1 MPPQSSLRVL
11 HFGRFHDPR
20 NFGGIV
26 RHVQTLLAGLAS
38 HLEADNLVA
47 ADRPLGDHFPC
58 DGYQVHRAPSWGI
71 RAGIALAPTLPLWA
85 RRLERA
91 HAYDIVHLHF
101 PDPLSHW
108 AVQRLPRRIKRVI
121 TWHSDIVRQRRL
133 LALYR
138 PWLRRFLADADA
150 VIVATPHHFTSS
162 TQLDSVPA
170 ERRHVIPYGL
180 DYRCLDAPANLTR
193 ARDFRSALPD
203 GARPLVF
210 AMGRHVYYKG
220 FDVLIRALKA
230 LPEVTLALG
239 GQGPL
244 TAELRALAAASG
256 VADRVLF
263 LGRLSEPDLA
273 AWYHA
278 CDVFCLPSTA
288 VSEAFGLV
296 QLEAMACGKPVVCSR
311 LNNGVNYVNLEGS
324 TGLAATPGD
333 PDDLAGALQALLGNP
348 DLRHRLGEQ
357 ARLRAR
363 QEYSQ
368 DTMVA
373 RTLDLYHRLR
383 EG

>member
-1 MPPQSSLRVL
+1 MPPQPPLRVL

-26 RHVQTLLAGLAS
+26 RHVQTLLAGLAP
-38 HLEADNLVA
+38 HLDADNLVA
-47 ADRPLGDHFPC
+47 ADSLSGEHFTC
-58 DGYQVHRAPSWGI
+58 DGYRVHRAPSFGV

-133 LALYR
+133 LTLYR

-162 TQLDSVPA
+162 TQLDSVSA
-170 ERRHVIPYGL
+170 EHRHVIPYGL
-180 DYRCLDAPANLTR
+180 DYRFLDEPVIQIL
-193 ARDFRSALPD
+193 ARDFRSSVP
-203 GARPLVF
+203 GGPLVF

-220 FDVLIRALKA
+220 FDILIRALQS
-230 LPEVTLALG
+230 LPGVTLALG
-239 GQGPL
+239 GHGPL
-244 TAELRALAAASG
+244 TATLQDLATASG
-256 VADRVLF
+256 VADRVRF
-263 LGRLSEPDLA
+263 LGRLSETDLA

-311 LNNGVNYVNLEGS
+311 LNNGVNYVNPEGV

-333 PDDLAGALQALLGNP
+333 PGDLARTLKTLIDNT
-348 DLRHRLGEQ
+348 DLRHALGEQ

-363 QEYSQ
+363 LEYSQ
-368 DTMVA
+368 NTMVT